1 MANFGNFIFAADT
14 DWESTSLVIHNYND
28 FFSPDAFIINT
39 FAIVLCGK
47 LYALVW
53 AWNRLRLDSHILK
66 DGLLY

>member
-28 FFSPDAFIINT
+28 LFSPDAFIINT
-39 FAIVLCGK
+39 FAIVL
-47 LYALVW
+47 W